1 MTECRQ
7 CGQWVIKSTDDYCSY
22 CGFLQLPISIEPLK
36 LTLISEI
43 VPEGKITFKN
53 NGAKD
58 LKIEILPANHSFD
71 WLTFLPSNSFTLVS
85 DDSTEIKVLVD
96 DEKLPKDLGVKEL
109 KFVCMI
115 DEDQRK
121 TIELSIQVK
130 AGPNPVALIDEIRFG
145 DVEEGKDIESWVE
158 IFNKGGVPL
167 QFKNIAI
174 EGSEQF
180 QVKSKKSLEP
190 LNPNEK
196 VKIPVIWKSP
206 EYDPNLDSNKLG
218 LRIQFK
224 NSSKEL
230 FIPIKGK
237 LFKFQFASEPTRINI
252 SEALSKQTYSK
263 EVTLINNGTKDIE
276 VTAIESD
283 KEWIQIVSKVNS
295 FTLLCQDSKSRG
307 MSTGPTVFAE
317 RFKFEVVLF
326 PKKAEKKG
334 INKGKI
340 RVRTTKQDTF
350 LEIEGQMNV
359 IHPKKCHDYIGI
371 DFGTT
376 NSVVAIWDDEITNV
390 RLIEEDNHGA
400 MKPNPLIPS
409 VLVFHGNPDNYKIG
423 TEAEAEARTLP
434 EVTVRSIKRIMGYG
448 NDREFFGKNFS
459 PEDLAALIIKRLRE
473 YAEERLFKIRKGRR
487 DAYPDITK
495 AIVTVPANFYDLQI
509 RGILKACEMAGID
522 TEEEQAIKAAN
533 ELKKEEGFDIN
544 VGIIL
549 DEPSAA
555 ALFYL
560 SQFQERENFVKEFDE
575 KFTKNEHIHFLIYD
589 HGGGTLDV
597 SVVQI
602 GKLQEKNIGIK
613 VLASKGDNTIG
624 GDSIDITMMKE
635 LLKICKSQKEFK
647 AFDDSLVSSYF
658 NEIEEK
664 RNNGNWD
671 RAVWAEVLRARA
683 NWKQAAERLK
693 IALDSS
699 IETEFVFNKGGLDIF
714 SINNGKI
721 SYIKEEFRT
730 KVNRD
735 KLTQWIRGILEKSQ
749 AVVRDALHLTDIKA
763 DRIDYIIHTG
773 RSSLM
778 PLIREKVKDVF
789 PQLPKQYDILDQEYL
804 KVCVAQGAALYG
816 LIRSGIQREQH
827 VRLVTGGRRLPHAY
841 GVQVMRGFVPFF
853 EPIIDVGE
861 EYPTVG
867 IKNYSVDEIPKSGIL
882 NLKFLQKSGG
892 GDRIKEN
899 PDIRVIGSKTIDT
912 LIDKKPGCDIKIII
926 DANRKMEVTA
936 DEEMVEIEP
945 VRLEEGGRWIG

>member
-1 MTECRQ
+1 MSKCRQ
-7 CGQWVIKSTDDYCSY
+7 CGQWIIKSTDDYCSY

-43 VPEGKITFKN
+43 VTEGKITFKN

-58 LKIEILPANHSFD
+58 LEIEILPSNHSLD

-85 DDSTEIKVLVD
+85 NDSTEIKVLLD
-96 DEKLPKDLGVKEL
+96 EEKLPKDLGVKEL

-115 DEDQRK
+115 DEDRRK
-121 TIELSIQVK
+121 TIDLFIQVK

-167 QFKNIAI
+167 QFKNTAI
-174 EGSEQF
+174 EGSDQF

-206 EYDPNLDSNKLG
+206 KYDPNLDSSKLG

-237 LFKFQFASEPTRINI
+237 LFKFQFAAEPGRINI

-263 EVTLINNGTKDIE
+263 EVTLTNNGTKDIE

-283 KEWIQIVSKVNS
+283 NAWIQIVSKVNS
-295 FTLLCQDSKSRG
+295 FTLLCQDSESRG
-307 MSTGPTVFAE
+307 MSTGPTVFAGQI
-317 RFKFEVVLF
+317 KFEVVLF

-334 INKGKI
+334 INKGKV
-340 RVRTTKQDTF
+340 RVITTKQDNF
-350 LEIEGQMNV
+350 LEIEVQMNV

-376 NSVVAIWDDEITNV
+376 NSVVAIWDDEIADV
-390 RLIEEDNHGA
+390 RLIEEDNPGT
-400 MKPNPLIPS
+400 KKSTPLIPS

-423 TEAEAEARTLP
+423 TEAEAESRTFP

-459 PEDLAALIIKRLRE
+459 PDDLAALIIKRLRE
-473 YAEERLFKIRKGRR
+473 YAEEGLFKIRKGR
-487 DAYPDITK
+487 YPDITK

-509 RGILKACEMAGID
+509 RGILKACESAGID
-522 TEEEQAIKAAN
+522 TEEVKARQAAI
-533 ELKKEEGFDIN
+533 ELKKEEGQDIN
-544 VGIIL
+544 AGIIL

-560 SQFQERENFVKEFDE
+560 SEFQGRENFVKEFDE
-575 KFTKNEHIHFLIYD
+575 KFSKNEHIHFLIYD

-602 GKLQEKNIGIK
+602 GKLPGKNIGIR

-624 GDSIDITMMKE
+624 GDSIDIAMMKE

-647 AFDDSLVSSYF
+647 AFDDSLISSYF
-658 NEIEEK
+658 KELEER
-664 RNNGNWD
+664 RNNENWD
-671 RAVWAEVLRARA
+671 RAIWAEVLRARA

-693 IALDSS
+693 IALDNS

-730 KVNRD
+730 KVNQD

-749 AVVRDALHLTDIKA
+749 AVVRDALRLVDIKA

-778 PLIREKVKDVF
+778 PMIREKVKLVFYQF
-789 PQLPKQYDILDQEYL
+789 PQQYDILDQEYL
-804 KVCVAQGAALYG
+804 KVCVAKGAALYG
-816 LIRSGIQREQH
+816 LIRSGIQKEQH

-841 GVQVMRGFVPFF
+841 GVQVMKGFVPLF
-853 EPIIDVGE
+853 EPIINVGE

-867 IKNYSVDEIPKSGIL
+867 KKNYKEDEIPRSGVL
-882 NLKFLQKSGG
+882 NLKFLQNSGSS
-892 GDRIKEN
+892 DRIREN
-899 PDIRVIGSKTIDT
+899 PDIRLIGSKTVDT
-912 LIDKKPGCDIKIII
+912 IIDKKPGCEIKIII

-936 DEEMVEIEP
+936 DGDMVEIEP
-945 VRLEEGGRWIG
+945 VRLEEEGRWIG